1 MIRRPPR
8 STLFPYTTLFRS
20 RIGQVDLVQRD
31 ELRPLLEAPPVTLKL
46 GVDRGDVLE
55 RIGLG
60 RVDDVHEKPCAL
72 DMPKEL
78 FAEPQASARPLD
90 ESGDVGDDELAV
102 VETRDAEIRRERCEG
117 IVRDLRASARQ
128 RGEEG
133 RLARVRQTGKADI
146 GEKLQLEVDL
156 SLLALAAVLRDAR
169 FAPPARRE
177 TRIAFSTG
185 SGPRP

>member
-78 FAEPQASARPLD
+78 FAEPQASDRKSTRLN
-90 ESGDVGDDELAV
+90 SSHSQISYAV
-102 VETRDAEIRRERCEG
+102 
-117 IVRDLRASARQ
+117 
-128 RGEEG
+128 
-133 RLARVRQTGKADI
+133 
-146 GEKLQLEVDL
+146 
-156 SLLALAAVLRDAR
+156 
-169 FAPPARRE
+169 
-177 TRIAFSTG
+177 
-185 SGPRP
+185 